1 MSWKAWVVLIATAGF
16 FGIAAAHPVTE
27 DLSVAARRF
36 VEALGPDQK
45 AKAVY
50 PIEARERLDW
60 HYVPRERG
68 GISLKELTPAQRHL
82 ATGLLGAVLSQRGL
96 LQATT
101 IMSLEAVLAELE
113 QGRGPVRDAELYY
126 VSVFGEPSEGGTW
139 GWRFEGHHL
148 SLNFLVVKGHLVA
161 VTPSF
166 WGANPAEVRNGP
178 RQGLRALASED
189 DLGRALLVSLNEE
202 QRRRAVVSSDAPSD
216 IILSPNRE
224 AELLTPAG
232 LGAREMNGEQVALLR
247 RLIEAYVRRYR
258 AEVADEELANIERSG
273 IDQLQFAWAGAT
285 APESGQAYY
294 FRVQGPTFV
303 LEFDNAQNQ
312 ANHIHTVW
320 RNVGRD
326 FGTDALAEH
335 YRSDPH

>member
-1 MSWKAWVVLIATAGF
+1 
-16 FGIAAAHPVTE
+16 
-27 DLSVAARRF
+27 
-36 VEALGPDQK
+36 
-45 AKAVY
+45 
-50 PIEARERLDW
+50 
-60 HYVPRERG
+60 
-68 GISLKELTPAQRHL
+68 
-82 ATGLLGAVLSQRGL
+82 
-96 LQATT
+96 
-101 IMSLEAVLAELE
+101 MSLEAVLAELE